1 MFLGISKVF
10 DKVWHD
16 GLIYKLKG
24 NNINGDSLRLL
35 ESFLSDRY
43 QRVVLNE
50 KPVTGKKIKAGDPQ
64 GSILGPLFF
73 LIYINDLPSELRCSA
88 KLFADDTSLFSVA
101 ENFNETTTNRI
112 KDLENINKLA
122 QH

>member
-73 LIYINDLPSELRCSA
+73 LIYINDLPSELN
-88 KLFADDTSLFSVA
+88 SLQMTHPYFLLL
-101 ENFNETTTNRI
+101 RI
-112 KDLENINKLA
+112 SMKPLQIELKILKI
-122 QH
+122 